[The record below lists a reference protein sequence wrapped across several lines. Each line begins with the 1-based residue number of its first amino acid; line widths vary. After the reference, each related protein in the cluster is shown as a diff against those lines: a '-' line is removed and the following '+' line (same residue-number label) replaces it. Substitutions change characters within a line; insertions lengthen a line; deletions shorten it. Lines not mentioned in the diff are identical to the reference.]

1 MEHYIIYLIIVQ
13 KKKKKGKENRRENKC
28 IQEKSIEKEK
38 KTSFTSMH
46 PFSSL
51 YFQIIQNP

>member
-1 MEHYIIYLIIVQ
+1 MEHYIIYLIIV
-13 KKKKKGKENRRENKC
+13 KKKGKENRKENKS

-38 KTSFTSMH
+38 KTFFTSMH